1 MSCII
6 LLFLTPMCALRWH
19 GKQTSQPKN
28 SEKAHNA
35 PERKANTVEVG
46 VGRNGARVTNYCFT
60 LHTFN
65 CSEPS
70 FGHFAFFP
78 CARFPRKWRA
88 DCFSFFERK
97 AFKAKSQLWAT
108 LVNRSKWTVRLLIFC
123 SFSTKLYFNSC
134 HLTRKENNKTFS
146 MQNDN
151 DTYKIRRPAWRWLW
165 WKWWLRW

>member
-70 FGHFAFFP
+70 FGAVLAILP
-78 CARFPRKWRA
+78 
-88 DCFSFFERK
+88 FSHVRGSLESGAPTVFLSLK
-97 AFKAKSQLWAT
+97 GKL
-108 LVNRSKWTVRLLIFC
+108 SKQNP
-123 SFSTKLYFNSC
+123 SFGQ
-134 HLTRKENNKTFS
+134 H
-146 MQNDN
+146 
-151 DTYKIRRPAWRWLW
+151 
-165 WKWWLRW
+165 